1 MQDSHDLPPIT
12 ALAHAEALSQQVNCP
27 IKVNRNAQTHTRA
40 QKERERMSVEKGR
53 DTENEKHAYSYGIC
67 GSNIYCF

>member
-27 IKVNRNAQTHTRA
+27 IKVNRSAHTHTHKKKEKEYQLKRA
-40 QKERERMSVEKGR
+40 ETRKMKNMHITVSAAVTFIAFEQ
-53 DTENEKHAYSYGIC
+53 
-67 GSNIYCF
+67 